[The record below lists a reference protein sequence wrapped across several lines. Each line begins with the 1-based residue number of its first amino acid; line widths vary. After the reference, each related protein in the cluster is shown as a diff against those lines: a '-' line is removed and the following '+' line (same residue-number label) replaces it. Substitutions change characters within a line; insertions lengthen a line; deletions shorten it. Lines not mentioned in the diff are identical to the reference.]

1 MGLTVFVVLLLPAA
15 ALAQVVDS
23 FSFDIPEQHIRAP
36 IGSSHNLGTFNVPAA
51 LVGESCV
58 VEAVADNNASVH
70 TDNDFIVSSGGAS
83 ITLPN
88 VERGPGAVTTATEEL
103 TLGATINVT
112 LFLGNV
118 DNQNSGVFSGGFTIT
133 VTCTD
138 EPEPSPSPTPTPPTT
153 PPPSPSPSP
162 SPSPEPSETE
172 SPRPPGEVESGGEV
186 ESETEAGEPGS
197 LPFTGP
203 AIAGP
208 LLWAAGLLGAGFS
221 ALWVSRR
228 K

>member
-1 MGLTVFVVLLLPAA
+1 MRRVMGLAVFVVLLLPAA
-15 ALAQVVDS
+15 ALAQTTEG
-23 FSFDIPEQHIRAP
+23 FSFNLPHQIIRDDTGTTHALGGFDVP
-36 IGSSHNLGTFNVPAA
+36 SS
-51 LVGESCV
+51 LVGASCSF
-58 VEAVADNNASVH
+58 EAVADNNISVH
-70 TDNDFIVSSGGAS
+70 IGNDLIMSSGDDS
-83 ITLPN
+83 VTLPN
-88 VERGPGAVTTATEEL
+88 VERAPGAVTPSNGAI
-103 TLGATINVT
+103 TLGDAINVT
-112 LFLGNV
+112 LFLGT
-118 DNQNSGVFSGGFTIT
+118 DNGNGRGVYSGGFT
-133 VTCTD
+133 VNVSCTTQ
-138 EPEPSPSPTPTPPTT
+138 PSPSPT